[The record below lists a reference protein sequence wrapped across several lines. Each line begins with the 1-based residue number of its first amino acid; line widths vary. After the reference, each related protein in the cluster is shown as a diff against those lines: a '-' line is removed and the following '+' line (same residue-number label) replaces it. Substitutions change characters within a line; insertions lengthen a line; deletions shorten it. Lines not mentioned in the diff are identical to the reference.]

1 MEIGKSVVIFAWLLA
16 LSVMDI
22 RTKRVPIWMLLLG
35 GLGALCLPTDAF
47 SALALLPGGILL
59 LLAVGGKAGYADAIV
74 LLALGVMVGARIG
87 ITIFLVSLFLLSG
100 VAIPFLGFRRIKE
113 ESKMPY
119 LPFLTAA
126 FVVQRGMCFW
136 G

>member
-16 LSVMDI
+16 LSIMDI
-22 RTKRVPIWMLLLG
+22 RTKRIPIWMLVIG
-35 GLGALCLPTDAF
+35 GLGAICLPTDAF
-47 SALALLPGGILL
+47 SVLAFLPGGILL

-74 LLALGVMVGARIG
+74 LLVLGAMVGARMG
-87 ITIFLVSLFLLSG
+87 MTIFLVSLFLLSG
-100 VAIPFLGFRRIKE
+100 VAISFLGFRKIKG

-126 FVVQRGMCFW
+126 FVVQRGTCFW